1 MPLIKHS
8 RLAPVSLAL
17 SLLLAGCESFDPSML
32 TDWIPDTKKTL
43 PGERVPVFPEGVP
56 GVSDGVPR
64 ELVKGNQPP
73 PETQAALPEEPPPV
87 AEKPKP
93 KPRPKK
99 VASPPPP
106 RQQSAQP
113 QQPSPRQQQSAQPQ
127 ASQSPWPAPQPAQSA
142 QPAQSIWPAPP
153 PPGTFSR

>member
-1 MPLIKHS
+1 MPSVKHS
-8 RLAPVSLAL
+8 LLVAGWLAL
-17 SLLLAGCESFDPSML
+17 CLPLAGCESFDPSML
-32 TDWIPDTKKTL
+32 TDWIPDGKKSL
-43 PGERVPVFPEGVP
+43 PGERVPVFPQGVP

-64 ELVKGNQPP
+64 EMVKGNQPP
-73 PETQAALPEEPPPV
+73 PETQAALPEEPV

-99 VASPPPP
+99 VANPPPA
-106 RQQSAQP
+106 REQSAQP
-113 QQPSPRQQQSAQPQ
+113 QSSPPRQQQSAQPQ
-127 ASQSPWPAPQPAQSA
+127 PSQSPWPAPQPAQSA

>member
-8 RLAPVSLAL
+8 VLAAAWLAL
-17 SLLLAGCESFDPSML
+17 CLPLAGCESFDPSVL
-32 TDWIPDTKKTL
+32 TDWIPDSKKPL
-43 PGERVPVFPEGVP
+43 PGDRQPVFPQGVP

-73 PETQAALPEEPPPV
+73 PEAQAALPEEPPPPV
-87 AEKPKP
+87 EKPKP
-93 KPRPKK
+93 QPRPKK
-99 VASPPPP
+99 VTSQPPP
-106 RQQSAQP
+106 RQQ
-113 QQPSPRQQQSAQPQ
+113 PSTQPQ
-127 ASQSPWPAPQPAQSA
+127 ASQSPWPAPQPAQAA